1 MWAWVAQAETDAGE
15 RPGLTVDEHAELARL
30 RRGNWSAA
38 GGRGGLETGD
48 GFLCVNAR
56 IVTPGWLAFFAAS
69 ACQGHGKVVH
79 AD

>member
-15 RPGLTVDEHAELARL
+15 RPGLTVDERATGPAASRELV
-30 RRGNWSAA
+30 AA

-69 ACQGHGKVVH
+69 ACQGDGKVVH
-79 AD
+79 AV